1 MAFSYYQWK
10 EGGRPLEL
18 FKIFGTIALKGKDE
32 FGKDV
37 DESTKKGNALSESIG
52 NGMQKAAKIATTAL
66 TAIGAAVATLTTQ
79 AVKSYAE
86 YEQLVGGVETLFK
99 GSSQKVQEYA
109 ANAYKTAGMSAND
122 YMSTVTSFSASL
134 LQSLNND
141 TALAAEYAN
150 KALIDMSDNAN
161 KMGTD
166 MAAIQNAYQGFAKQN
181 YTMLD
186 NLKLGYGGTA
196 TEMQRL
202 IADAAELSDT
212 VDAQDMS
219 FDNIVEAIHVVQDEM
234 GITGTTMNEASETIS
249 GSIAAT
255 KAAWSNL
262 VTGIADEN
270 ADLKQLF
277 KNFTDSASTA
287 LSNIVPRVKQI
298 IDGLSDLADE
308 VPVIGALADVIT
320 LTAIVM
326 GAMKIGSVLQTMV
339 TGFQMANVQLGLYTL
354 ANGKAALATGALTG
368 ALTLKE
374 IAVGVLTGQ
383 ISLATAAQY
392 AWNAAMESNPYGL
405 AIAAIS
411 AMAVGVAKVV
421 KEQKNAIAEIKE
433 TYNTLESSSQRLDEV
448 KTRMAELEE
457 IYNSV
462 SIQEW
467 NWFGYAQE
475 YADLAQEL
483 KALEEQYAKLAA
495 EEAAAAEAAAQPVA
509 RFKEATEQ
517 YATSATE
524 LLNKFQE
531 TYTQIADAVGGW
543 FEPFEV
549 AASTV
554 QTSVEEMMN
563 AMQSQIDF
571 NASYTENLQ
580 ALKTYGLG
588 ALSEAFQS
596 YGADGAAYAATIVK
610 AVEEAGGATSEGGQE
625 IINNFLGMNEQV
637 QGSQEELAQTM
648 TLFSGEFDTAIEEM
662 TKTLE
667 GAIEDLN
674 MGTEAHTS
682 AIETI
687 GKYIAG
693 VNETAPDAVGAM
705 YTLGVDMIN
714 ALQSGLGDSASFTI
728 SFSGAGTYKTG
739 LDYVPYDEFP
749 AILHEGEAVL
759 TKEEATAWRT
769 LKNGGDS
776 VGGGQSSG
784 GSSGGAVVNQ
794 YIYATAQ
801 TPVELASA
809 TAAYFE
815 QARWAT

>member
-1 MAFSYYQWK
+1 M
-10 EGGRPLEL
+10 EL
-18 FKIFGTIALKGKDE
+18 FKLFGTIALKGTDQ
-32 FGKDV
+32 FNKDV

-66 TAIGAAVATLTTQ
+66 AAVGSAVVALTTQ

-99 GSSQKVQEYA
+99 ESAPTIQKYA
-109 ANAYKTAGMSAND
+109 SEAFRTAGLSANQ
-122 YMSTVTSFSASL
+122 YMETVTSFSASL

-166 MAAIQNAYQGFAKQN
+166 MAMIQNAYQGFAKQN

-270 ADLKQLF
+270 ADLKKLF
-277 KNFTDSASTA
+277 KDFTDSASTA

-320 LTAIVM
+320 LTAIIM

-339 TGFQMANVQLGLYTL
+339 TGFQMANVQLALYAQ
-354 ANGKAALATGALTG
+354 ANGAAAVTTGALTG
-368 ALTLKE
+368 ALTLKQ

-383 ISLATAAQY
+383 ITLATAAQS
-392 AWNAAMESNPYGL
+392 AWNAAMAANPIGL
-405 AIAAIS
+405 VLTLVAALGVAVAKNIKEEKKAIEEFKATYDTTDKIS
-411 AMAVGVAKVV
+411 ARLEEVNARLAEL
-421 KEQKNAIAEIKE
+421 KEI
-433 TYNTLESSSQRLDEV
+433 ESSVDDATWMIQYEQEF
-448 KTRMAELEE
+448 AELNGEL
-457 IYNSV
+457 
-462 SIQEW
+462 
-467 NWFGYAQE
+467 
-475 YADLAQEL
+475 ADLTHRY
-483 KALEEQYAKLAA
+483 EEVAEAERLAA
-495 EEAAAAEAAAQPVA
+495 EEAAKAAEEAQQPVA
-509 RFKEATEQ
+509 RFKAATEE

-524 LLNKFQE
+524 LLTKFQE

-543 FEPFEV
+543 FEPFQV
-549 AASTV
+549 AESTV
-554 QTSVEEMMN
+554 KTSVDEMMK